1 MKLKVMLVAVII
13 LSVIVSIYV
22 DVARI
27 GVENKYDTVEI
38 VADLY
43 NFENLSANTG
53 SDISNILK
61 EMKANGLKG
70 VAVPEISLK
79 RLKDTGRISLN
90 TMSDVQNIYTLI
102 GKTDNEAVTQ
112 YLSNITDRQR
122 EIQSN
127 FLIVTTRDRDTFDF
141 LKNSLSRRVPQDKL
155 TILEKNKDYA
165 FIINEPMDTFSEQG
179 LGFDVK
185 DLSMVKALGFDL
197 IPRVENFNGIKD
209 RDIENYIKL
218 LKNYDTKTVIFGGN
232 DVLGNMEKISYT
244 ASQFKKNGITVGIID
259 TPMGK
264 KLQNGIE
271 KFTKFD
277 GYRGLKIYGLS
288 QSETQKYDINGIVD
302 RWYRSIT
309 ERNVR
314 IIYMR
319 AKVDDLKTPAYN
331 MKQNITAMKQLNTL
345 VNYAGL
351 ETGIAKPMGVIHQ
364 SKIIEVLIAIGVVA
378 GGILLLLSFGLKEV
392 PALILT
398 IATTALTAAVL
409 LTRFND
415 LGIKTVA
422 LAASIIF
429 PSLGIVYFVNSSNG
443 LINNKEQKGFIS
455 LSLKIFIKA
464 VLISFVGGLMIAAIM
479 ADSKYMLKLDYFRG
493 VKLSFTIPVLIFV
506 IYYCYKVFK
515 IDNFK
520 KFLNTSVKILNM
532 NIKIWHML
540 AVAAAALICIIYISR
555 TGNSPL
561 IKPSSIELKFRDFLE
576 HYLVARPRTKE
587 FLFGY
592 PALILALYAAIKK
605 SKGWNFILGIFAS
618 IGILS
623 APNTMSHVESVLTI
637 AIERTVYGWIFGA
650 IIGVIAVVIVER
662 LVRFANNLL
671 KRGALL

>member
-53 SDISNILK
+53 NDISNILK

-70 VAVPEISLK
+70 VAVPEVSLK
-79 RLKDTGRISLN
+79 RLRDTGKISLN

-112 YLSNITDRQR
+112 YLRNITDRQK
-122 EIQSN
+122 EIQCN

-165 FIINEPMDTFSEQG
+165 FIINEPMDTFSDQG

-185 DLSMVKALGFDL
+185 DLNMVKALGFDV

-232 DVLGNMEKISYT
+232 DVLGNMEKISYA

-264 KLQNGIE
+264 KLQSGIE

-277 GYRGLKIYGLS
+277 GYRGLKVYGLS
-288 QSETQKYDINGIVD
+288 EKETQKYDINDIVD
-302 RWYRSIT
+302 RWYRSII

-345 VNYAGL
+345 VDYAGL
-351 ETGIAKPMGVIHQ
+351 KTGIAKPMGVIHQ
-364 SKIIEVLIAIGVVA
+364 SKIIEVLIAVGVVA

-398 IATTALTAAVL
+398 IATTVLTAAVL

-455 LSLKIFIKA
+455 VSLKIFIKA

-493 VKLSFTIPVLIFV
+493 VKLSFTIPVLIFA

-520 KFLNTSVKILNM
+520 KFINTSVKILNM
-532 NIKIWHML
+532 DIKIWHML
-540 AVAAAALICIIYISR
+540 AAAAAALICIIYISR

-592 PALILALYAAIKK
+592 PALILAVYAAIKK

-623 APNTMSHVESVLTI
+623 APNTMSHVESVLTM

-650 IIGVIAVVIVER
+650 IIGVIAVVIIER

>member
-1 MKLKVMLVAVII
+1 MLVAVII

>member
-79 RLKDTGRISLN
+79 RLKDIGRISLN

-112 YLSNITDRQR
+112 YLRNITDRQR

-185 DLSMVKALGFDL
+185 DLNMVKALGFDV

-232 DVLGNMEKISYT
+232 DVLGNMEKISYA

-264 KLQNGIE
+264 KLQSGIE

-277 GYRGLKIYGLS
+277 GYRGLKVYGLS
-288 QSETQKYDINGIVD
+288 EKETQKYDINDIVD
-302 RWYRSIT
+302 RWYRSII

-319 AKVDDLKTPAYN
+319 AKVDDLKTHAYN

-351 ETGIAKPMGVIHQ
+351 KTGMAKPMGVIHQ

-398 IATTALTAAVL
+398 IATTVLTAAVL

-443 LINNKEQKGFIS
+443 LINNKGHKGFIS
-455 LSLKIFIKA
+455 ISLKIFIKA

-532 NIKIWHML
+532 DIKIWHML
-540 AVAAAALICIIYISR
+540 AIAAAALIGIIYISR

-592 PALILALYAAIKK
+592 PALILAVYAAIKK

-623 APNTMSHVESVLTI
+623 APNTMSHVESVLTM
-637 AIERTVYGWIFGA
+637 AIERTVYGWIFGV

-662 LVRFANNLL
+662 LVLFANNLL